1 VQIRRAVE
9 QAELEQCTFR
19 PRISDASELLAPEDR
34 RPIYE
39 RFEEIQVRIRHICN
53 VTFQ

>member
-1 VQIRRAVE
+1 MQIRRAVE

-39 RFEEIQVRIRHICN
+39 RFEEIQVRIYQVFA
-53 VTFQ
+53 VTY

>member
-39 RFEEIQVRIRHICN
+39 RFEEIQVRN
-53 VTFQ
+53 YQVFTVAF